1 MQTSGRRQA
10 PAKAKV
16 VVCEWED
23 GRLEIRY
30 RGQKLQWE
38 ELADKPEPRRETSAE
53 KKSKP
58 YGGTPPTAQH
68 PWKQSYQEMKVW
80 NSPAEKAARV

>member
-1 MQTSGRRQA
+1 VRYENRYLQVQTSGRRHA

-30 RGQKLQWE
+30 RGQKLQWK
-38 ELADKPEPRRETSAE
+38 ELADKPERRETSTK

-58 YGGTPPTAQH
+58 YGGTPPTGQH
-68 PWKQSYQEMKVW
+68 P
-80 NSPAEKAARV
+80 